1 MESLAFV
8 LVLAVQIGV
17 IVYLLI
23 SWVRSVRAGET
34 PTPLEELSPEE
45 RAV

>member
-23 SWVRSVRAGET
+23 SWVRSVRA
-34 PTPLEELSPEE
+34 
-45 RAV
+45 